1 MLKPNEMAKR
11 LNVTVG
17 TLQRWD
23 REGKLKAFR
32 TQTNRRYYTEEQIN
46 NFLNIETPE
55 TPENSKM
62 NIAYSRVSSHQQKHE
77 LKNQENF
84 IKEFANGS
92 GIIIDKYLSDAASGL
107 NYKRQGL
114 LKLLELVMQRKVA
127 KIFITYKDRLV
138 RFGFELIEW
147 ICAKFN
153 TEIIV
158 LNDRQSS
165 PKNEMVSD
173 LISIIHVFSCRIYG
187 LRKYKTKIK
196 GDTDVSTTDS

>member
-32 TQTNRRYYTEEQIN
+32 TQTNRRYYTEEQADS
-46 NFLNIETPE
+46 FLNIETPE
-55 TPENSKM
+55 KLKM
-62 NIAYSRVSSHQQKHE
+62 NIAYSRVSSHQQKYE

-92 GIIIDKYLSDAASGL
+92 GIVIDEYISDVGSGL

-114 LKLLELVMQRKVA
+114 LRLLELVMQRKVA

-147 ICAKFN
+147 ICNEFD
-153 TEIIV
+153 TEIVV

-165 PKNEMVSD
+165 PEKEMVSD

-196 GDTDVSTTDS
+196 GDADVSAADN

>member
-55 TPENSKM
+55 NSKM

-77 LKNQENF
+77 LENQENF

-92 GIIIDKYLSDAASGL
+92 GTIIDEYISDVASGL

-114 LKLLELVMQRKVA
+114 LRLLELVMQRKVA

-147 ICAKFN
+147 ICNQFN
-153 TEIIV
+153 TEIVV
-158 LNDRQSS
+158 LNDSQSS
-165 PKNEMVSD
+165 PKKEMVSD

-196 GDTDVSTTDS
+196 GDTDVSATDS

>member
-23 REGKLKAFR
+23 REGKLKALR
-32 TQTNRRYYTEEQIN
+32 TKTNRRYYTEEQIN

-55 TPENSKM
+55 KSKM

-84 IKEFANGS
+84 IKEFTNGK
-92 GIIIDKYLSDAASGL
+92 GIIINQYISDVASGL

-153 TEIIV
+153 TEIVV

-165 PKNEMVSD
+165 P
-173 LISIIHVFSCRIYG
+173 G
-187 LRKYKTKIK
+187 
-196 GDTDVSTTDS
+196 

>member
-55 TPENSKM
+55 KSKM
-62 NIAYSRVSSHQQKHE
+62 NIAYSRVSSHQQKYE

-84 IKEFANGS
+84 IKEFATGS
-92 GIIIDKYLSDAASGL
+92 GIVIDEYISDVGSGL

-114 LKLLELVMQRKVA
+114 LKLLELVMQRKA
-127 KIFITYKDRLV
+127 SKIFITYKDRLV

-147 ICAKFN
+147 ICNEFG
-153 TEIIV
+153 TEIVV

-165 PKNEMVSD
+165 PKKEIISD

-187 LRKYKTKIK
+187 FRKYKTKIK
-196 GDTDVSTTDS
+196 GDADVSTTDN

>member
-23 REGKLKAFR
+23 REGKLKAYR
-32 TQTNRRYYTEEQIN
+32 TQTNRRYYTEEQVN
-46 NFLNIETPE
+46 NFLNIE

-77 LKNQENF
+77 LENQENF

-92 GIIIDKYLSDAASGL
+92 GTIIDEYISDVAGGL

-114 LKLLELVMQRKVA
+114 LRLLELVMQRKVA

-147 ICAKFN
+147 ICNQFN
-153 TEIIV
+153 TEIVV
-158 LNDRQSS
+158 LNDSQSS
-165 PKNEMVSD
+165 PKKEMVSD

-196 GDTDVSTTDS
+196 GDTDVSATDS

>member
-23 REGKLKAFR
+23 REGKLKAYR
-32 TQTNRRYYTEEQIN
+32 TQTNRRYYTEEQVN
-46 NFLNIETPE
+46 NFLNIE

-77 LKNQENF
+77 LENQENF

-92 GIIIDKYLSDAASGL
+92 GTIIDEYISDVASGL

-114 LKLLELVMQRKVA
+114 LRLLELVMQRKVA
-127 KIFITYKDRLV
+127 KIFITYKDRLI

-147 ICAKFN
+147 ICNQFN
-153 TEIIV
+153 TEIVV
-158 LNDRQSS
+158 LNDSQSS
-165 PKNEMVSD
+165 PKKEMVSD

-196 GDTDVSTTDS
+196 GDTDVSATDS

>member
-23 REGKLKAFR
+23 REGKMKAFR
-32 TQTNRRYYTEEQIN
+32 TKTNRRYYTEEQIDS
-46 NFLNIETPE
+46 FLNIETPE
-55 TPENSKM
+55 KSKM

-84 IKEFANGS
+84 IKEFTNGR
-92 GIIIDKYLSDAASGL
+92 GIIINQYISDVASGL

-114 LKLLELVMQRKVA
+114 LKLLELVMERKVD

-138 RFGFELIEW
+138 RFGFELFEW
-147 ICAKFN
+147 ICTKFN
-153 TEIIV
+153 TEIVV

-165 PKNEMVSD
+165 PEKEMVSD
-173 LISIIHVFSCRIYG
+173 FISIIDVFSCRIYG
-187 LRKYKTKIK
+187 LRKYKLKIK
-196 GDTDVSTTDS
+196 GDADVSTTDS

>member
-23 REGKLKAFR
+23 REGKLKAYR
-32 TQTNRRYYTEEQIN
+32 TQTNRRYYTEEQVN
-46 NFLNIETPE
+46 NFLNIE

-77 LKNQENF
+77 LENQENF

-92 GIIIDKYLSDAASGL
+92 GTIIDEYISDVASGL

-114 LKLLELVMQRKVA
+114 LRLLELVMQRKVS

-147 ICAKFN
+147 ICNQFN
-153 TEIIV
+153 TEIVV
-158 LNDRQSS
+158 LNDSQSS
-165 PKNEMVSD
+165 PKKEMVSD

-196 GDTDVSTTDS
+196 GDTDVSATDS

>member
-23 REGKLKAFR
+23 REGKLKAYR
-32 TQTNRRYYTEEQIN
+32 TQTNRRYYTEEQVN

-55 TPENSKM
+55 KLKM
-62 NIAYSRVSSHQQKHE
+62 NIAYSRVSSQQQKYE
-77 LKNQENF
+77 LKNQESF
-84 IKEFANGS
+84 IKEFTNGN
-92 GIIIDKYLSDAASGL
+92 GIIIDEYISDIASGL

-114 LKLLELVMQRKVA
+114 LRLLELVMQRKVA

-147 ICAKFN
+147 ICNQFN
-153 TEIIV
+153 TEIVV

-165 PKNEMVSD
+165 PEKEMVSD

-196 GDTDVSTTDS
+196 GDTDVSATDN

>member
-17 TLQRWD
+17 TLQKWD

-46 NFLNIETPE
+46 CFLNIETPKKF
-55 TPENSKM
+55 KM
-62 NIAYSRVSSHQQKHE
+62 NIAYLRVSSHQQKHE

-84 IKEFANGS
+84 IKEFATGS
-92 GIIIDKYLSDAASGL
+92 GIIIDEYISDVASGL

-127 KIFITYKDRLV
+127 KIQRL
-138 RFGFELIEW
+138 L
-147 ICAKFN
+147 C
-153 TEIIV
+153 
-158 LNDRQSS
+158 
-165 PKNEMVSD
+165 
-173 LISIIHVFSCRIYG
+173 
-187 LRKYKTKIK
+187 
-196 GDTDVSTTDS
+196 

>member
-1 MLKPNEMAKR
+1 MLKPNETAKR

-32 TQTNRRYYTEEQIN
+32 TQTNRRYYTEEQVN
-46 NFLNIETPE
+46 NFLNIETLE
-55 TPENSKM
+55 KSKM
-62 NIAYSRVSSHQQKHE
+62 NIAYSRVSSHQQKFE

-92 GIIIDKYLSDAASGL
+92 GTIIDEYISDVASGL

-114 LKLLELVMQRKVA
+114 LRLLELVMQRKVA

-153 TEIIV
+153 TEIVV

-165 PKNEMVSD
+165 PENEMVSD

-187 LRKYKTKIK
+187 LHKYKTKIK
-196 GDTDVSTTDS
+196 GDTDVSAADS

>member
-1 MLKPNEMAKR
+1 MLKPNETAKR

-23 REGKLKAFR
+23 REGKLKAYR
-32 TQTNRRYYTEEQIN
+32 TQTNRRYYTEEQVN
-46 NFLNIETPE
+46 NFLNIE

-77 LKNQENF
+77 LENQENF

-92 GIIIDKYLSDAASGL
+92 GTIIDEYISDVASGR

-114 LKLLELVMQRKVA
+114 LRLLELVMQRKVA

-147 ICAKFN
+147 ICNQFN
-153 TEIIV
+153 TEIVV
-158 LNDRQSS
+158 LNDSQSS
-165 PKNEMVSD
+165 PKKEMVSD

-196 GDTDVSTTDS
+196 GDTDVSATDS

>member
-55 TPENSKM
+55 KFKM
-62 NIAYSRVSSHQQKHE
+62 NIAYSRVSSHQQKYE

-84 IKEFANGS
+84 IKEFATGS
-92 GIIIDKYLSDAASGL
+92 GIVIDEYISDVGSGL

-147 ICAKFN
+147 ICNEFG
-153 TEIIV
+153 TEIV
-158 LNDRQSS
+158 VFNDRQSS
-165 PKNEMVSD
+165 PKKEIISD

-196 GDTDVSTTDS
+196 GDADVSTTDN